1 MRAIHPG
8 KPVFVF
14 MITLLAF
21 LSGAGGAALSLDS
34 PAATCDPRTIPS
46 ILNAILDSR
55 QKPLPSVLGS
65 IRGGD
70 TRLILNANR
79 SRMSVRVTD
88 GSMEARFGLKLPTEA
103 YEIEVHNRV
112 VDTNAAPFTPS
123 IRSAGLLVGAKGLTC
138 RPEPFPA
145 GQWNITEICPRND
158 KYGPYMIKTNA
169 VGKVAVY
176 APGPVEG
183 KSLCIGEYE
192 DAGYGIHANTVP
204 FEYSKSYGCIVARSE
219 DVARLARSLEA
230 DRRRDPD
237 AEQSISVSRFCRDR

>member
-1 MRAIHPG
+1 MRSILSF

-14 MITLLAF
+14 MVAFFTF
-21 LSGAGGAALSLDS
+21 LSGAEAAALSLD
-34 PAATCDPRTIPS
+34 PPVAAVGSRTTLT
-46 ILNAILDSR
+46 ILNAILEARS
-55 QKPLPSVLGS
+55 KPLSSVLGA

-70 TRLILNANR
+70 TRLILNAKR
-79 SRMSVRVTD
+79 SRISVRVTD
-88 GSMEARFGLKLPTEA
+88 GSMEARFGLKLPIEA

-112 VDTNAAPFTPS
+112 VDTKAAPFSPS
-123 IRSAGLLVGAKGLTC
+123 IRSAGLLTGAMGLTC
-138 RPEPFPA
+138 KPEPFPT
-145 GQWNITEICPRND
+145 GHWDITEICPRND

-183 KSLCIGEYE
+183 KLTFIGEYE

-219 DVARLARSLEA
+219 DVARLAHSLQE
-230 DRRRDPD
+230 DRKKDPE
-237 AEQSISVSRFCRDR
+237 AEQFISVSRLCRDR